1 MRKRCYLAALMR
13 QSPDWVRASMAEPT
27 SYMTR
32 THVLLHAV
40 ALQRMRALTP
50 NALYPDP
57 ASSGENHVPPDNPQP

>member
-32 THVLLHAV
+32 THVLLHSV

-50 NALYPDP
+50 NALYPAP
-57 ASSGENHVPPDNPQP
+57 ATPEDNPQP